1 MQLMKSDH
9 PRWEKFCERLAE
21 KLSIEGCHSGAVEK
35 TNGQLSFKD
44 DSEAFSYS
52 LLILDE
58 MGFDSRWSAQYFH

>member
-1 MQLMKSDH
+1 MELMTSDH
-9 PRWEKFCERLAE
+9 PRWEEFANGSLRNCPLKVVTQARW
-21 KLSIEGCHSGAVEK
+21 K
-35 TNGQLSFKD
+35 TNRQLSFKD